1 MQSLPAFVK
10 QRDIEDIFRESTQN
24 DSGIARNCYHKGKF
38 SDMQIMLIAFAPNKH
53 YDFIRDIHEGLM
65 TFICLKG
72 ELKLTTKP
80 EIDYDGQKSVLFKN
94 EIAIL
99 KRKYWRATTSGDVG
113 AVFLEV
119 IEGKYSENLRQKLT

>member
-1 MQSLPAFVK
+1 
-10 QRDIEDIFRESTQN
+10 
-24 DSGIARNCYHKGKF
+24 
-38 SDMQIMLIAFAPNKH
+38 
-53 YDFIRDIHEGLM
+53 M

-72 ELKLTTKP
+72 ELKLTKA

-99 KRKYWRATTSGDVG
+99 KRKYRGQRPLVMG

-119 IEGKYSENLRQKLT
+119 IEGKYSENLRQNLLSFINIT